1 MKRYVYTELDERDL
15 EDLCRRP
22 SADLEGAFEAVTP
35 ILEAVRQEG
44 AEAVR
49 RYSRKFDGVDPDPL
63 VLDPFDQPANL
74 PDDTREA
81 IDTAFRNIYRFHKTQ
96 LPREVEVET
105 MPGVHCMRTAR
116 PIERVGLYVPGG
128 SAVLPSTLM
137 MLGIPAALAGCS
149 QITVATP
156 PPAEGGIAPE
166 IRYIARKIGAARL
179 LSAGGAQAVAA
190 MAWGFEGFPGVDK
203 IFGPGNRYV
212 TAAKM
217 LLQNSRA
224 RIAIDMPA
232 GPSEVLV
239 IADRSADPRF
249 VAADLLSQAE
259 HGPDSQAILLH
270 IPGFDLEGCERELS
284 AQAERLPRREIARE
298 ALENSFRMVCTDL
311 SEAISFSNRY
321 APEHLILQ
329 CGKAE
334 ALAKKVQNAGS
345 VFLGPWTPESAGDY
359 ASGTNHTL
367 PTHGYARSYSGV
379 SVDSFVKQIT
389 MQRITREGL
398 RNIAPAVERLAALE
412 GLEGHR
418 RSVSIRL
425 ERAPDE
431 TQGREDGKR

>member
-1 MKRYVYTELDERDL
+1 MKHYDYTKLDER
-15 EDLCRRP
+15 EREELCRRP
-22 SADLEGAFEAVTP
+22 AADLEEAFEAVAP
-35 ILEAVRQEG
+35 IIEAVRQEG

-63 VLDPFDQPANL
+63 VLDPFDHPADL
-74 PDDTREA
+74 PGDTRKA

-137 MLGIPAALAGCS
+137 MLGIPAALAGCQ

-156 PPAEGGIAPE
+156 PSAEGKIAPE

-190 MAWGFEGFPGVDK
+190 MAWGFEGFPGVNK

-217 LLQNSRA
+217 LLQNSGA

-270 IPGFDLEGCERELS
+270 TPGFDREACERALS
-284 AQAERLPRREIARE
+284 EQAARLPREKIARE
-298 ALENSFRMVCTDL
+298 ALEQSFSMTCPGL
-311 SEAISFSNRY
+311 PEALSFSNRY

-329 CGKAE
+329 CGEAE
-334 ALAKKVQNAGS
+334 SLAENVQNAGS
-345 VFLGPWTPESAGDY
+345 VFLGPWSPESAGDY

-398 RNIAPAVERLAALE
+398 RNLAPAVEHLAALE
-412 GLEGHR
+412 KLEGHR

-425 ERAPDE
+425 ESAAE
-431 TQGREDGKR
+431 EMQGRKDGK